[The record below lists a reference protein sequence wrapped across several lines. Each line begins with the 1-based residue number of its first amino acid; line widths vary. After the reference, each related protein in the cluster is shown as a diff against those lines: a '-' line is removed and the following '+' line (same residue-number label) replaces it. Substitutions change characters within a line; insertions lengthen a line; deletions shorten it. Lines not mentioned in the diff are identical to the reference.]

1 MLRTPLNVLRGSFWF
16 IPPVFRDGS
25 GRERRPSACL
35 IPARI
40 DPFHVVKDFAVQSYR
55 GLLNPKG
62 GHVQRMGHGTGTRHR
77 PCVLAT
83 CRRVP
88 SQQAEGR
95 SHAGADFFPFVIA
108 DRRPKHRP
116 EDPTDDPAQQRSD
129 DVILMFGHCGTDRTR
144 NDDHHHE
151 NEYSWCSHLFFVP
164 PYLLPRFFIFFSSPV
179 FSKYLT

>member
-1 MLRTPLNVLRGSFWF
+1 MLRTPLNVLRGSFCF
-16 IPPVFRDGS
+16 IPLVFRDGS

-77 PCVLAT
+77 PCVLAP

-95 SHAGADFFPFVIA
+95 SHAGADSLPFVIA
-108 DRRPKHRP
+108 DRGAKHRP
-116 EDPTDDPAQQRSD
+116 EHATGNPAQQWSD
-129 DVILMFGHCGTDRTR
+129 DVVLMLGHGGSDHAHAD
-144 NDDHHHE
+144 DDHHKK
-151 NEYSWCSHLFFVP
+151 NTWSQRSHGF
-164 PYLLPRFFIFFSSPV
+164 
-179 FSKYLT
+179 